1 MSETIHR
8 GKFLEDKIKEKGY
21 TKDEV
26 AEGCGVK
33 RNAIYQWIKLEDLD
47 MRKLKKACDFMG
59 IDLRQYFS
67 NVDALYLNQQSKD
80 SYEKKYYELLEKYT
94 VVMEENATYHKKY
107 GDLTGSNSGQ
117 SA

>member
-47 MRKLKKACDFMG
+47 MRKLKKACKTKRFNNDQANGQRILRKTTTQRTAPSTKATQNQFIDDFFCSWTTTSF
-59 IDLRQYFS
+59 L
-67 NVDALYLNQQSKD
+67 
-80 SYEKKYYELLEKYT
+80 
-94 VVMEENATYHKKY
+94 
-107 GDLTGSNSGQ
+107 
-117 SA
+117 